1 MLLTH
6 KRSCSS
12 QRAGKLMKQWK
23 TALENDSS
31 AHLVVAA
38 TGSKRK
44 AVCFVAFRGFASTAD
59 RSPGC

>member
-1 MLLTH
+1 
-6 KRSCSS
+6 
-12 QRAGKLMKQWK
+12 MKQWK